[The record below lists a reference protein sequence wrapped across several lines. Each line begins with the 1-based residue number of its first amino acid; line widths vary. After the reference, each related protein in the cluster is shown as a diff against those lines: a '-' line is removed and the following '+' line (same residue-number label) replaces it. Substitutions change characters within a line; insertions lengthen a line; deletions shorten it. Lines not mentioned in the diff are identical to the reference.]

1 MKMSINNSMDESS
14 QISGYTTLEWVLCFW
29 QKKFLIVITTLIFAV
44 AGVSYAY
51 YAQSWWTS
59 TAVITTNKARDIRI
73 FSENIDNLYVNSG
86 VGGLVSQALDEKRL
100 LRTFVNYFN
109 AYNNKLEFLEGN
121 KSIKS
126 DFINEKEKHDFL
138 QRFIKRINSEKVGND
153 SQVLYSLSYTATSSI
168 KSHDLLS
175 EYINFI
181 NEKVNKEVVSSLK
194 SDINNQMKRLT
205 ESTVSLKINAEVK
218 QHAEILKTD
227 YALKIA
233 EAADLK
239 KPIAELGNSQI
250 FNIEIGTDG
259 LKEKSLIL
267 HNSKDLALFEPQID
281 IAQAQINF
289 LKDINL
295 EKAKPFNAYRFVK
308 DVSYPMSQAYPS
320 KLIIILFSIIFGFS
334 VGCFLVLLK
343 LKIKK

>member
-259 LKEKSLIL
+259 LKEKKF
-267 HNSKDLALFEPQID
+267 NS
-281 IAQAQINF
+281 
-289 LKDINL
+289 
-295 EKAKPFNAYRFVK
+295 
-308 DVSYPMSQAYPS
+308 S
-320 KLIIILFSIIFGFS
+320 
-334 VGCFLVLLK
+334 
-343 LKIKK
+343 